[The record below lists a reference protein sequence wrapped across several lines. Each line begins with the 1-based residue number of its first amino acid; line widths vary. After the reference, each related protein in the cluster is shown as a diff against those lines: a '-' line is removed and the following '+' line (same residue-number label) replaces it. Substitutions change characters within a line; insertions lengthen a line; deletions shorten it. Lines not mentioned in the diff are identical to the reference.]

1 MANSST
7 THPFL
12 DPRAVQLTVIAN
24 LPAEYI
30 APIHQGGVSNSR
42 PSGACDLLETSRTL
56 NSVRNQRQ
64 IVDYALR
71 RRALLARFRSGR
83 VPLAELCDASP
94 YLRQAARFH
103 GEQTE
108 HSCPVCRKSQV
119 VLVAWVYGDGLG
131 QASGSARKPAEL
143 ERMANLFA
151 EFTVYVV
158 EVCHACGWNHLAMSY
173 VLGTGEPGTRA
184 PAPRTRPRKS
194 AAP

>member
-1 MANSST
+1 M
-7 THPFL
+7 
-12 DPRAVQLTVIAN
+12 
-24 LPAEYI
+24 
-30 APIHQGGVSNSR
+30 
-42 PSGACDLLETSRTL
+42 
-56 NSVRNQRQ
+56 RNQRQ
-64 IVDYALR
+64 VVDYELQRRAVLR
-71 RRALLARFRSGR
+71 RYRAGHVSRD
-83 VPLAELCDASP
+83 EICDAGP

-108 HSCPVCRKSQV
+108 HDCPVCGRSQI

-131 QASGSARKPAEL
+131 MASGSARKPVEL

-184 PAPRTRPRKS
+184 PSPRTRPRKS
-194 AAP
+194 ATP